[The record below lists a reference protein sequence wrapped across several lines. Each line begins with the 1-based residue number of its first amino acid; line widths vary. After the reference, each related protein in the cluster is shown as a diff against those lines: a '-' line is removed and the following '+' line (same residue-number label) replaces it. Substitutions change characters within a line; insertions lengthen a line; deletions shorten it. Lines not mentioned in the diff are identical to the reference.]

1 MAKEQFILTI
11 KKDASGQDVDL
22 NNMTLEVAE
31 AFKEL
36 LESFMGLARLHST
49 NSDSQSS
56 ETRISVSRGSAILA
70 IEASTENM
78 ESLVTD
84 MKLVFK
90 NESRRKETVSHCK
103 KIQTILKSLPY
114 EYEMGINNS
123 QHSQI
128 DFLQEFKRT
137 KSFYTKRT
145 PKTKRISELE
155 FVNGELIDL
164 GGKKINFHIMP
175 RDKDDAI
182 IVNCKTKEQARK
194 LGKFVY
200 SQAFVVVHTKKRNQ
214 SKPIREFVDYYSD
227 VNQFNQY
234 KEFYDRIQEL
244 EGQERYT
251 EFHELIFQILN
262 TSQDLDLS
270 LRKIRKYVRLF
281 DHSWTES
288 GQLRTILVSLKAFRN
303 NIILQETLNGIKDR
317 LKTITGQDKI

>member
-103 KIQTILKSLPY
+103 KY
-114 EYEMGINNS
+114 
-123 QHSQI
+123 
-128 DFLQEFKRT
+128 
-137 KSFYTKRT
+137 
-145 PKTKRISELE
+145 
-155 FVNGELIDL
+155 
-164 GGKKINFHIMP
+164 
-175 RDKDDAI
+175 
-182 IVNCKTKEQARK
+182 K
-194 LGKFVY
+194 LY
-200 SQAFVVVHTKKRNQ
+200 
-214 SKPIREFVDYYSD
+214 
-227 VNQFNQY
+227 
-234 KEFYDRIQEL
+234 
-244 EGQERYT
+244 
-251 EFHELIFQILN
+251 
-262 TSQDLDLS
+262 
-270 LRKIRKYVRLF
+270 
-281 DHSWTES
+281 
-288 GQLRTILVSLKAFRN
+288 
-303 NIILQETLNGIKDR
+303 
-317 LKTITGQDKI
+317 